1 MNCYYPANHTV
12 TKILTEPKIS
22 IAIGSDI
29 INRMNRLYAH
39 DDPTMLY
46 YRATSQMYLTN
57 TLIRVVTV
65 PGQSESQPLKE
76 DIEIVKDTLIPLRNN
91 V

>member
-12 TKILTEPKIS
+12 TKILTEPKIAIS
-22 IAIGSDI
+22 IGSDL

-57 TLIRVVTV
+57 TLIRVVN
-65 PGQSESQPLKE
+65 SQEQGEAPQKE
-76 DIEIVKDTLIPLRNN
+76 DI
-91 V
+91 